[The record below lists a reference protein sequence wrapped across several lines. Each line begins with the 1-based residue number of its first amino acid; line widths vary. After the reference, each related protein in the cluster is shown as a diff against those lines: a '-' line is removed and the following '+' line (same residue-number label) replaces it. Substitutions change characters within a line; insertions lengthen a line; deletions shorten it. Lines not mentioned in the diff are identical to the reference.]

1 VLPEFLGVAELDR
14 KVFDDWKVVEV
25 DRAQRVAIIG
35 AGKLER
41 LRIGE
46 DFQSVGSMR

>member
-1 VLPEFLGVAELDR
+1 VLPELLRLTELDGE
-14 KVFDDWKVVEV
+14 VFDEGKIVEIDGAQGLDVV
-25 DRAQRVAIIG
+25 G

-41 LRIGE
+41 LRVGE